1 MISLMYLADQNVAVT
16 NSDDDTVGIFVSAI
30 SGNTTEDGVAATFTI
45 FLESEPTA
53 DVTIPLSSSDLGE
66 GTIRCYKRCF
76 ECSQLGYGGGCDGHR
91 GG

>member
-1 MISLMYLADQNVAVT
+1 MT
-16 NSDDDTVGIFVSAI
+16 NSDDDAVGIFVSAI

-66 GTIRCYKRCF
+66 GT
-76 ECSQLGYGGGCDGHR
+76 LGVTDVVLNAANWDDPG
-91 GG
+91 